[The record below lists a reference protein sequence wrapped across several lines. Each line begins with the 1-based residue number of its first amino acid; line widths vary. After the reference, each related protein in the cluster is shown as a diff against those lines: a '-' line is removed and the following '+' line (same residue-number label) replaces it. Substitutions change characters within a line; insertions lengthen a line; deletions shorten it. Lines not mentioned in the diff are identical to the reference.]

1 MRTRR
6 LNDEEVTRAL
16 DTIERN
22 ARSQSQLIDDLLDV
36 SRIITGKLYIERGP
50 VDLRKVID
58 AAYDS
63 IRPAAEAK
71 SINFE
76 RTMPANHCL
85 VLGDQHRL
93 QQIFLDLLR
102 NAVKFT
108 PKGGQVKV
116 SVDGADSRIRV
127 SVTDTG
133 IGINAEFLPYIFD
146 RFRPADG
153 SPTRAHGGLG
163 LGLAIVRHLV
173 ELHYGTVEVESNGK
187 NLGSTFII
195 GIPVANNGNV
205 ADKNGQRVSED
216 NQKIAGLE
224 AAQQQLQGVKV
235 LVVDDEP
242 DSRDLLMAIFS
253 RCGSEV
259 RCSESAAHAM
269 QEFESWNP
277 ELLVSD
283 IGMPNEDGYSLIRRV
298 RELKS
303 DSAQIP
309 AVALTAYATDEDR
322 SQALSAG
329 FHIHVAKPI
338 EPESFVTSVIEVLGR
353 KSVPAD

>member
-6 LNDEEVTRAL
+6 LNDDEVTRAL

-50 VDLRKVID
+50 VDLHKVID
-58 AAYDS
+58 AAFDS

-71 SINFE
+71 SISFDT
-76 RTMPANHCL
+76 TMPANHCL

-93 QQIFLDLLR
+93 QQIFWNLFS

-108 PKGGQVKV
+108 PKGGDVKV
-116 SVDGADSRIRV
+116 SVAGADSRVRV

-133 IGINAEFLPYIFD
+133 IGISPEFLPYIFD
-146 RFRPADG
+146 RFRQADG
-153 SPTRAHGGLG
+153 SPTREHGGLG

-173 ELHYGTVEVESNGK
+173 ELHFGTVEVMSNGK
-187 NLGSTFII
+187 NLGSTFTIA
-195 GIPVANNGNV
+195 IPTANNGSV
-205 ADKNGQRVSED
+205 AENNGRRVSEES
-216 NQKIAGLE
+216 QETGVLQVA
-224 AAQQQLQGVKV
+224 QQLQGVKV
-235 LVVDDEP
+235 LIVDDEP
-242 DSRDLLMAIFS
+242 DSRDLLKTIFS

-269 QEFESWNP
+269 QEFEEWNP

-303 DSAQIP
+303 DRAQIP

-322 SQALSAG
+322 SQALAAG
-329 FHIHVAKPI
+329 FQIHVAKPI

-353 KSVPAD
+353 RSVPTA

>member
-1 MRTRR
+1 
-6 LNDEEVTRAL
+6 
-16 DTIERN
+16 
-22 ARSQSQLIDDLLDV
+22 
-36 SRIITGKLYIERGP
+36 

-58 AAYDS
+58 AAFDS

-71 SINFE
+71 AIGFD
-76 RTMPANHCL
+76 TAMPANQCL

-93 QQIFLDLLR
+93 QQIFWNLFS

-116 SVDGADSRIRV
+116 SVDGADSRVRISV
-127 SVTDTG
+127 SDTG
-133 IGINAEFLPYIFD
+133 IGINPEFLPYIFD
-146 RFRPADG
+146 RFRQADG
-153 SPTRAHGGLG
+153 SPTREHGGLG

-173 ELHYGTVEVESNGK
+173 ELHYGTVEVESKGK
-187 NLGSTFII
+187 DLGSTFII
-195 GIPVANNGNV
+195 AIPVANKASVAEMNGLRVTEESQNMAPLQV
-205 ADKNGQRVSED
+205 A
-216 NQKIAGLE
+216 
-224 AAQQQLQGVKV
+224 QQLQGVRV

-242 DSRDLLMAIFS
+242 DSRDLLMTIFS

-283 IGMPNEDGYSLIRRV
+283 IGMPNEDGYSLIRKV

-303 DSAQIP
+303 DSARIP

-329 FHIHVAKPI
+329 FQIHVAKPI
-338 EPESFVTSVIEVLGR
+338 EPESFVTSVIEVLCR
-353 KSVPAD
+353 KSAPTA